1 MVTSARKGQK
11 KNKRMTGSETCMCR
25 TPVTVILSPYVLRS
39 QKRGEIG
46 MSFVRKFSKRVR
58 HGRLRK
64 IEKAIEIERKQSS
77 RVTFEAELVTWRGEL
92 TMQKR
97 RFARGSPRLS
107 IASFKSFAGVITT
120 MISVPRA
127 RIFIRFSTKTRST
140 RSQLR
145 YYLRAIWVNLTRSN
159 ICESICARIR
169 DASTARYYFSWVHQ
183 RDTCPRKR
191 ERKIDILLDVGVRWN
206 SILIQIG
213 TTIATKENK
222 RVE

>member
-1 MVTSARKGQK
+1 
-11 KNKRMTGSETCMCR
+11 MTGSETCMCR
-25 TPVTVILSPYVLRS
+25 TPVAVTLSPYVLRS
-39 QKRGEIG
+39 QKRGEIEMG
-46 MSFVRKFSKRVR
+46 SVRKFSKRVR

-77 RVTFEAELVTWRGEL
+77 RVTFEAELVTRRGEL

-127 RIFIRFSTKTRST
+127 RIFIRLIKTRST

-145 YYLRAIWVNLTRSN
+145 YYLRAI
-159 ICESICARIR
+159 
-169 DASTARYYFSWVHQ
+169 
-183 RDTCPRKR
+183 
-191 ERKIDILLDVGVRWN
+191 
-206 SILIQIG
+206 
-213 TTIATKENK
+213 
-222 RVE
+222 

>member
-1 MVTSARKGQK
+1 MARRSRAFDSARKRAQNVRKRDDGVSPYAGILDGNQCKKRAK
-11 KNKRMTGSETCMCR
+11 KNKKMTGSETCMCR
-25 TPVTVILSPYVLRS
+25 TSVVATLSPYVLQS

-46 MSFVRKFSKRVR
+46 MGSVRKFSKRVR

-77 RVTFEAELVTWRGEL
+77 RVTFEAELVTRRGEL

-127 RIFIRFSTKTRST
+127 RIFIRLMKTRST

-145 YYLRAIWVNLTRSN
+145 YYLRAI
-159 ICESICARIR
+159 
-169 DASTARYYFSWVHQ
+169 
-183 RDTCPRKR
+183 
-191 ERKIDILLDVGVRWN
+191 
-206 SILIQIG
+206 
-213 TTIATKENK
+213 
-222 RVE
+222 